1 MTTIIL
7 LSLLGS
13 VIAAAIGTFWYSNA
27 TPMGKIHM
35 RFLGFDKLS
44 PEEQKQ
50 KIEEAKPTMW
60 KLYLGQMAL
69 SFLMSFFVVFVVTT
83 SIKNGLPLQQ
93 AIWFPV
99 MAWLC
104 FTLPAIGG
112 AIIWGNCERA
122 IAWKKFFSDT
132 LSVLVT
138 ILVIGLIAGL
148 VA

>member
-13 VIAAAIGTFWYSNA
+13 VIAAAIGTFWYSNS

-50 KIEEAKPTMW
+50 KIEEAKPHMW
-60 KLYLGQMAL
+60 KLYLGQMIL
-69 SFLMSFFVVFVVTT
+69 SFIMSFFVVFVTIT
-83 SIKNGLPLQQ
+83 SLKNGLKFNQ
-93 AIWFPV
+93 AVWFPI
-99 MAWLC
+99 MAWFC
-104 FTLPAIGG
+104 FTIPAIGG

-138 ILVIGLIAGL
+138 IVVIAFIASFF
-148 VA
+148 A